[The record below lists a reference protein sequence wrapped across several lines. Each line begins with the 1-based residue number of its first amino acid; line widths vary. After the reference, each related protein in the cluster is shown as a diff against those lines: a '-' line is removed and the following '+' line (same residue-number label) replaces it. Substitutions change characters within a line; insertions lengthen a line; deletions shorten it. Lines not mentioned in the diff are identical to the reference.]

1 MEVIQCNNLKEN
13 RDKLIE
19 VKNLDPEF
27 SYNFKDDRL
36 FFLVSKNRIYG
47 YSIVKLNENAAELK
61 RIFINPRFRNNG
73 YGTILLKNII
83 NWLIKNSCDKIIVKN
98 HKKINHVV
106 YNKFQLLQFY
116 YLKL

>member
-47 YSIVKLNENAAELK
+47 YSIVKLNENAIDELTQIK
-61 RIFINPRFRNNG
+61 S
-73 YGTILLKNII
+73 NIARYEME
-83 NWLIKNSCDKIIVKN
+83 NTRSCQDVLASMVDNKTKDKKPL
-98 HKKINHVV
+98 
-106 YNKFQLLQFY
+106 F
-116 YLKL
+116 